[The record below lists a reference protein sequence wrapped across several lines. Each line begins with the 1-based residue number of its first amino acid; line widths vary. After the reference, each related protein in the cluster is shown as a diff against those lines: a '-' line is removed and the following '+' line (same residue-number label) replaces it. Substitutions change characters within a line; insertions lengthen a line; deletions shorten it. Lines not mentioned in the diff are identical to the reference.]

1 MASENRSLLLQQN
14 KYKKEKQEINIEDE
28 PVQMNEDDTV
38 SSENVKVTKKKAKKR
53 KLVQPVAV
61 QQKVEIDNEDD
72 GERKVKIRVIQHF
85 LEEYGPQL
93 NYAYNLWTKN
103 SKVLDKA
110 MITDEDLSE
119 NPIKW
124 NVDDVCTFLVKFCDE
139 ETAAKFYAQKVD
151 GEALLGLCQKDLVSL
166 MDIKIGPAI
175 KIYNR
180 ILWLRQEVMTKFAEF

>member
-1 MASENRSLLLQQN
+1 MVSENRSLLLQQN
-14 KYKKEKQEINIEDE
+14 KYKKEKQELNIEDE

>member
-14 KYKKEKQEINIEDE
+14 KYKKEKQEVDIKDE
-28 PVQMNEDDTV
+28 PVQMNDDDTA

-53 KLVQPVAV
+53 KIVQPVSVDPKIEMA
-61 QQKVEIDNEDD
+61 NEDD

-139 ETAAKFYAQKVD
+139 ETAAKFLAQKVD